1 METKHTKG
9 EWVAKQDQDSTGAT
23 TIRANGINI
32 CFLSYYNKGVKVL
45 DPYEVEAN
53 ARLIAAAPDLLIALQ
68 RLVQFVEWRQDF
80 IVEDHELGEQNQ
92 YSDALTAIQKAT
104 QP

>member
-1 METKHTKG
+1 MNTTYTPG
-9 EWVAKQDQDSTGAT
+9 PWTAKQDQDSTGAT

-32 CFLSYYNKGVKVL
+32 CFLSYYNKGVKTL

-53 ARLIAAAPDLLIALQ
+53 ARLIAAAPELLEALQ
-68 RLVQFVEWRQDF
+68 NLVQFVEWREDF
-80 IVEDHELGEQNQ
+80 IVEDHKEGEDNQ
-92 YSDALTAIQKAT
+92 YSEALTAIQKAT